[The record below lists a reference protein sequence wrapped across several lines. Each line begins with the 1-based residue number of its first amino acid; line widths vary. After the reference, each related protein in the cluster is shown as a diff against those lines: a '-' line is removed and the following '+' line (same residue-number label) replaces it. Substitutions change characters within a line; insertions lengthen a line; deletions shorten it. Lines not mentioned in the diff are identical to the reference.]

1 MCDSITFFLSYLK
14 PIISDLDVVKKELN
28 EIKKEL
34 NNVQDFLEFINDDV
48 YRVGKY
54 ENQEF
59 IIQKLEEID
68 YDKKYYQG
76 MIYLLESKSEHIQIL
91 PQYNDAVNYIKKII
105 AHFKELN
112 NQLSYRV
119 DILDDVYDYKF
130 VANKYYNILNSD
142 KVFVEDTEEFNKFLT
157 NTQITNYNKIK
168 ILSYV
173 IKENVC
179 YYEDEQL
186 DEVDKEQDLVKV
198 QEIIYQNR
206 NLFGNKYNE
215 LTDMVSEHV
224 NLTHSLKEMINENV
238 LDKVNIQNIILCKRI
253 WLAKKIMNC
262 YKSCEFAKVSRY
274 TKEYDNLMELRDKVL
289 NINNKKEIIR
299 IIKGGY

>member
-68 YDKKYYQG
+68 YDTKYYQG

-253 WLAKKIMNC
+253 WLAKKIMHC

>member
-68 YDKKYYQG
+68 YDTKYYQG